1 MKLRWAKAVVCLLAV
16 TAFLAVPAQAQ
27 LTVGSVTGT
36 VVDATGAV
44 IPGATVTLPNQA
56 TGVPREQETS
66 STGSFAFERVRPG
79 AYSLRVSMSGFK
91 THETTVEVSIGKVSS
106 LGNVAM
112 QVGPTTEVVTV
123 GRGGAPSPASGQ
135 RSRST
140 QFSMDGH
147 EINDISIGGPAIFL
161 RNLDTVAEY
170 QVTVNQFDSGQGRL
184 PGATINIVTKSGG
197 NDFHG
202 SAFYFYETTGLR
214 AQTSSEDR
222 FDELKGKF
230 VLQEY
235 GGTFGGPIVKN
246 KFFAFGSFDRYRVPH
261 SSVVRALGP

>member
-1 MKLRWAKAVVCLLAV
+1 MKLSWAKAVVCLLAV

-44 IPGATVTLPNQA
+44 IPGATVTLTNQA
-56 TGVPREQETS
+56 TGVTREQETS

-106 LGNVAM
+106 LGNAAM

-123 GRGGAPSPASGQ
+123 EAGAVPLMLVGGAQITGHISARTVAGGVPGFGNINTNTGNGGQIPSGTAQTASGQ

-147 EINDISIGGPAIFL
+147 EINDISIGCPAIFL

-184 PGATINIVTKSGG
+184 PGATINIVTKS
-197 NDFHG
+197 NW
-202 SAFYFYETTGLR
+202 
-214 AQTSSEDR
+214 
-222 FDELKGKF
+222 
-230 VLQEY
+230 
-235 GGTFGGPIVKN
+235 
-246 KFFAFGSFDRYRVPH
+246 
-261 SSVVRALGP
+261 

>member
-123 GRGGAPSPASGQ
+123 EAGAVPLMQAESPQITGNYSARTVADVTWGTMGIDSTAFLTAGVVPGFGNINTNTGTGGQIPSGNAPAAAGQ
-135 RSRST
+135 RARST

-147 EINDISIGGPAIFL
+147 EINATSIGGPSLPQPLGCL
-161 RNLDTVAEY
+161 RHRLGPGD
-170 QVTVNQFDSGQGRL
+170 DPGQRHR
-184 PGATINIVTKSGG
+184 SGG
-197 NDFHG
+197 RGPEQRHQHLSG
-202 SAFYFYETTGLR
+202 RR
-214 AQTSSEDR
+214 A
-222 FDELKGKF
+222 
-230 VLQEY
+230 VLHP
-235 GGTFGGPIVKN
+235 GW
-246 KFFAFGSFDRYRVPH
+246 
-261 SSVVRALGP
+261 